1 MVIKYMDEMNKI
13 NYAEALEYHSKGKA
27 GKIAISPTKPLVTQQ
42 DLSLAYSPGVAAPC
56 LEIAKN
62 IDDIYKYTARGN
74 MVAVISNG
82 TAVLGLG
89 NLGAAASKPV
99 MEGKAVLFKN
109 FADIDA
115 IDLEINTEDPEEFIN
130 AVKYLNYSFGGIN
143 LEDIKAPECFIIEEK
158 LKSCMDIPVFHD
170 DQHGTAII
178 IAAGLINAAY
188 LTNRSFSDLKIV
200 VNGAGAAAI
209 ACIELLIALGAD
221 KSNIILCDTK
231 GVIYKGRTSGMNKW
245 KELYTQETNLR
256 TLSEAMESANV
267 FLGLSSKGAVS
278 KEMVAKM
285 AKDPIIF
292 AMANPDPEI
301 TPEEIKSVRSDAI
314 IATGRSDYNNQIN
327 NVMGFPYIFRG
338 ALDVRAKTIN
348 QEMKIAAAQAI
359 AGLARK
365 PVPEEVYKAY
375 FGYKMVFGPDYIIPV
390 PFDPRLI
397 TVVPLAVAKAAIDSK
412 VAKITDF
419 NINKYK
425 KELESR
431 LNPTSNYMS
440 LLAEKIHNAPLKRI
454 VFAEG
459 EEEEVIMAAIMMRD
473 DKLGHPIIVG
483 RREKIAATLKKI
495 GQDTNLDDIEIMNA
509 AINKNLDKYIDY
521 LYERLQRKGYLY
533 RDCAKLVKTDKN
545 IFAACMVACG
555 DGDAILTGITKSYA
569 DSLEDIMKV
578 ISVKQNRRILG
589 YSIMIAK
596 EQNIIIAD
604 NSITEF
610 PNSWELAQIAVQT
623 AEIAKNMG
631 MVPRV
636 ALLSFSNFGNATKEK
651 TARIREAVKILD
663 NFQDDDE
670 PELNNM
676 KLDFEYDGEMSVNV
690 ALNSNL
696 RKLYEFCRLSGPA
709 NVLIMPSLNSAAIS
723 TELLQEFSSNSFI
736 GPITNGFKYPVQILQ
751 TGATANDILK
761 IATFACIEA
770 AFSS

>member
-1 MVIKYMDEMNKI
+1 MEEMNKI
-13 NYAEALEYHSKGKA
+13 NYAEALEYHNKGKP
-27 GKIAISPTKPLVTQQ
+27 GKIAILATKPLVTQQ

-62 IDDIYKYTARGN
+62 IDNIYKYSARGN

-158 LKSCMDIPVFHD
+158 LKSIMDIPVFHD

-178 IAAGLINAAY
+178 TAAGLINAAY
-188 LTNRSFSDLKIV
+188 LTNRSFNDLKIV

-221 KSNIILCDTK
+221 RSNIILCDTK
-231 GVIYKGRTSGMNKW
+231 GVIYQGRTSGMNKW
-245 KELYTQETNLR
+245 KEMYAQKTDLR

-267 FLGLSSKGAVS
+267 FLGLSAKGAVS

-285 AKDPIIF
+285 AKNPIIF

-301 TPEEIKSVRSDAI
+301 TPEEIRSVRSDAI

-359 AGLARK
+359 AKLARK

-397 TVVPLAVAKAAIDSK
+397 TVIPLAVAKAAIDSG

-425 KELESR
+425 KELASR

-483 RREKIAATLKKI
+483 RAERIEATLKKI

-509 AINKNLDKYIDY
+509 AINENIDKYIDY

-555 DGDAILTGITKSYA
+555 DGDAVLTGITKSYA
-569 DSLEDIMKV
+569 SSLADIIKV
-578 ISVKQNRRILG
+578 ISPKVNNRILG

-596 EQNIIIAD
+596 DHNIIIAD
-604 NSITEF
+604 NSITEY
-610 PNSWELAQIAVQT
+610 PTSEELAQIAIQT
-623 AEIAKNMG
+623 ADIAKNMG
-631 MVPRV
+631 MMPKV
-636 ALLSFSNFGNATKEK
+636 ALLSYANFGSSDKEK
-651 TARIREAVKILD
+651 MMRINDAVRILD
-663 NFQDDDE
+663 SEQR
-670 PELNNM
+670 
-676 KLDFEYDGEMSVNV
+676 DFEYDGEMSVSV
-690 ALNSNL
+690 ALNPNS
-696 RKLYEFCRLSGPA
+696 RKLYKFCRLSGAA
-709 NVLIMPSLNSAAIS
+709 NVLIMPGLNTAAIS

-736 GPITNGFKYPVQILQ
+736 GPIINGFEKPVQILQ
-751 TGATANDILK
+751 TGASANEILK

-770 AFSS
+770 AFDI

>member
-1 MVIKYMDEMNKI
+1 MDEMNKI
-13 NYAEALEYHSKGKA
+13 NYAEALEYHKKDKP
-27 GKIAISPTKPLVTQQ
+27 GKIAITATKSLVTQH

-62 IDDIYKYTARGN
+62 TDEMYKYTARGN
-74 MVAVISNG
+74 LVAVISNG

-99 MEGKAVLFKN
+99 MEGKAVLFKK

-115 IDLEINTEDPEEFIN
+115 IDLEVDTKDSEEFIN
-130 AVKYLNYSFGGIN
+130 AVKYLGYSFGGIN

-158 LKSCMDIPVFHD
+158 LKSVMDIPVFHD

-178 IAAGLINAAY
+178 TAAGLINAAY
-188 LTNRSFSDLKIV
+188 LTNRKFEGLKIV

-209 ACIELLIALGAD
+209 ACIDLLVALGAD
-221 KSNIILCDTK
+221 KSKIILCDTK
-231 GVIYKGRTSGMNKW
+231 GVVYQGRIDGMNKW
-245 KELYTQETNLR
+245 KELYASNSNVR
-256 TLSEAMESANV
+256 TLEEALKGADV
-267 FLGLSSKGAVS
+267 FLGLSVKGAVT
-278 KEMVAKM
+278 KEMIAVM

-301 TPEEIKSVRSDAI
+301 TPEEVKIVRGDAI

-348 QEMKIAAAQAI
+348 TEMKIAAAKAI
-359 AGLARK
+359 ADLARR

-375 FGYKMVFGPDYIIPV
+375 SGRKMVFGNEYIIPV

-397 TVVPLAVAKAAIDSK
+397 TVVSVAVAKAAIESG

-419 NINKYK
+419 NINKYR

-431 LNPTSNYMS
+431 LNPTSNYMNFLS
-440 LLAEKIHNAPLKRI
+440 EKIHNAPLKRI

-459 EEEEVIMAAIMMRD
+459 EEEEVIVAAIMMRD
-473 DKLGHPIIVG
+473 EKYGHPIIIG
-483 RREKIAATLKKI
+483 RLDRIEETLKKI
-495 GQDTNLDDIEIMNA
+495 GHDISLEGITVMNA
-509 AINKNLDKYIDY
+509 ALTDSLEKYIDY
-521 LYERLQRKGYLY
+521 LYKRLQRKGYLY

-555 DGDAILTGITKSYA
+555 DGDALLTGVTKSYI

-578 ISVKQNRRILG
+578 ISPKPNRRIMG
-589 YSIMIAK
+589 YSVMIAK
-596 EQNIIIAD
+596 DNNIIIAD
-604 NSITEF
+604 NCITAY
-610 PNSWELAQIAVQT
+610 PNSLELAQIATQT

-631 MVPRV
+631 ITPRV
-636 ALLSFSNFGNATKEK
+636 ALLSFSNFGSVSKEK
-651 TARIREAVKILD
+651 IARIREAVNILD
-663 NFQDDDE
+663 NFSEDKAK
-670 PELNNM
+670 LNDM
-676 KLDFEYDGEMSVNV
+676 DVDFEYDGEMSVKV
-690 ALNSNL
+690 ALDCNL
-696 RKLYEFCRLSGPA
+696 RKLYKFCRLSGPA
-709 NVLIMPSLNSAAIS
+709 NVLIMPGLNTAAIS

-736 GPITNGFKYPVQILQ
+736 GPITNGFEKPVQILQ
-751 TGATANDILK
+751 ATASASEILK
-761 IATFACIEA
+761 IATFACVESIKDV
-770 AFSS
+770 

>member
-1 MVIKYMDEMNKI
+1 MDEMNKI
-13 NYAEALEYHSKGKA
+13 NYAEALEYHSKDKP

-56 LEIAKN
+56 LEIAKD

-158 LKSCMDIPVFHD
+158 LKSLMEIPVFHD

-178 IAAGLINAAY
+178 TAAGLINAAH

-245 KELYTQETNLR
+245 KELYAQETDLR
-256 TLSEAMESANV
+256 TLSEAMALANV

-545 IFAACMVACG
+545 IFAACMIACG
-555 DGDAILTGITKSYA
+555 DGDAVLTGVTKSYA

-631 MVPRV
+631 MTPRV

-663 NFQDDDE
+663 NFQEDDE

-709 NVLIMPSLNSAAIS
+709 NVLIMPGLNSAAIS

>member
-1 MVIKYMDEMNKI
+1 MDEMNKI
-13 NYAEALEYHSKGKA
+13 NYTEALEYHQKDKP
-27 GKIAISPTKPLVTQQ
+27 GKIAISATKPLVTQQ

-62 IDDIYKYTARGN
+62 VDEMYKYTARGN
-74 MVAVISNG
+74 LVAVISNG

-99 MEGKAVLFKN
+99 MEGKAVLFKK

-115 IDLEINTEDPEEFIN
+115 IDLEIDTNNPEEFIN
-130 AVKYLNYSFGGIN
+130 AVKYLGYSFGGIN

-158 LKSCMDIPVFHD
+158 LKSLMDIPVFHD

-178 IAAGLINAAY
+178 TAAGLINAAY
-188 LTNRSFSDLKIV
+188 LTNRRLENLKIV

-209 ACIELLIALGAD
+209 ACIDLLIALGAD
-221 KSNIILCDTK
+221 KSKIILCDTK
-231 GVIYKGRTSGMNKW
+231 GVIYQGRIEGMNEW
-245 KELYTQETNLR
+245 KEQHANNTQLR
-256 TLSEAMESANV
+256 TLEEALKDADV
-267 FLGLSSKGAVS
+267 FLGLSVKGAVT
-278 KEMVAKM
+278 KEMVGKM
-285 AKDPIIF
+285 ANNPIIF

-301 TPEEIKSVRSDAI
+301 TPEEVKLVRTDAI

-348 QEMKIAAAQAI
+348 TEMKIAAAKAI
-359 AGLARK
+359 ADLARR

-375 FGYKMVFGPDYIIPV
+375 SGRKMFFSNEYIIPV

-397 TVVPLAVAKAAIDSK
+397 MVVPVAVAKAAIESGASK
-412 VAKITDF
+412 ALDF
-419 NINKYK
+419 NIDKYK

-431 LNPTSNYMS
+431 LNPTSNYMNF
-440 LLAEKIHNAPLKRI
+440 LAEKIHNAPLKNI

-459 EEEEVIMAAIMMRD
+459 EEEEVIVAAIMMRD
-473 DKLGHPIIVG
+473 EKYGNPIIIG
-483 RREKIAATLKKI
+483 RTERIEAKLKQI
-495 GQDTNLDDIEIMNA
+495 GQDINLDGIQIMNA
-509 AINKNLDKYIDY
+509 ALTDNLEKYIDY
-521 LYERLQRKGYLY
+521 LYKRLQRKGYLY

-555 DGDAILTGITKSYA
+555 DGDALLTGVTKSYV

-578 ISVKQNRRILG
+578 ISPKTNRRILG

-596 EQNIIIAD
+596 DNNIIISD
-604 NSITEF
+604 NCITEY
-610 PNSWELAQIAVQT
+610 PSSVELAQIATQT

-631 MVPRV
+631 ITPRV
-636 ALLSFSNFGNATKEK
+636 ALLSFSSFGNSSKEK
-651 TARIREAVKILD
+651 TARIREAVNILD
-663 NFQDDDE
+663 NFNEDKTK
-670 PELNNM
+670 LNEM
-676 KLDFEYDGEMSVNV
+676 DVDFEYDGEMSVKV
-690 ALNSNL
+690 ALDSDL
-696 RKLYEFCRLSGPA
+696 RKLYKFCRLSGPA
-709 NVLIMPSLNSAAIS
+709 NVLIMPGLNSAAIS

-736 GPITNGFKYPVQILQ
+736 GPITNGFEKPVQILQ
-751 TGATANDILK
+751 ATASAGEILK

-770 AFSS
+770 IK

>member
-1 MVIKYMDEMNKI
+1 MDEMNKI
-13 NYAEALEYHSKGKA
+13 NYAEALEYHSKDKP

-178 IAAGLINAAY
+178 IAAGLMNASY

-231 GVIYKGRTSGMNKW
+231 GVIYKGRASGTNKW
-245 KELYTQETNLR
+245 KEIYAQETNLR

-285 AKDPIIF
+285 AKNPIIF

-301 TPEEIKSVRSDAI
+301 TPEEIKLVRDDAI

-338 ALDVRAKTIN
+338 ALDVRARTIN
-348 QEMKIAAAQAI
+348 QEMKIAAARAI
-359 AGLARK
+359 AELARK

-375 FGYKMVFGPDYIIPV
+375 FGRKMVFGADYIIPV

-397 TVVPLAVAKAAIDSK
+397 TTIPLAVAKAAIDSK
-412 VAKITDF
+412 VAKILDF
-419 NINKYK
+419 NISKYK

-440 LLAEKIHNAPLKRI
+440 LLSEKIHNASIKRI

-459 EEEEVIMAAIMMRD
+459 EEEEVIMAAIMMRN
-473 DKLGHPIIVG
+473 DKLGYPIIVG
-483 RREKIAATLKKI
+483 RREKIEATLKKI
-495 GQDTNLDDIEIMNA
+495 GHDTNLDGIEIMNA
-509 AINKNLDKYIDY
+509 SINENLDKYIDY

-545 IFAACMVACG
+545 IFASCMVACK
-555 DGDAILTGITKSYA
+555 DADAVLTGITKSYA

-578 ISVKQNRRILG
+578 IPVKRKRRILG

-631 MVPRV
+631 MIPRV

-663 NFQDDDE
+663 SLREDE
-670 PELNNM
+670 ESELNNM

-696 RKLYEFCRLSGPA
+696 RKLYKFCRLSGPA
-709 NVLIMPSLNSAAIS
+709 NVLIMPGLNSAAIS
-723 TELLQEFSSNSFI
+723 TELLQEFSSNAFI
-736 GPITNGFKYPVQILQ
+736 GPIINGFEYPVQILQ